1 MDYATFVSEAV
12 THDRLRKELDLAER
26 RCREASLL
34 LGKLHEEYDQVTMA
48 IHGLPLGQKRCI
60 LMARRDD
67 ILCEMSRAKLDWE
80 RAVGRLERVRIST
93 LEARQ
98 RVSAAA
104 H

>member
-1 MDYATFVSEAV
+1 
-12 THDRLRKELDLAER
+12 
-26 RCREASLL
+26 
-34 LGKLHEEYDQVTMA
+34 
-48 IHGLPLGQKRCI
+48 
-60 LMARRDD
+60 MARRDD